1 MSDSKS
7 NVQHIDEKKIVEER
21 EIDFFDLWWRLLE
34 QWRGMLAVGLIFAIL
49 LPALKYHSD
58 LNAYNNRLA
67 LEQAAQEASAAG
79 VEEAED
85 ATGKELSQMIAAE
98 NADMIAATLTE
109 FPAIKAL
116 TYYKAWKTVKN
127 YYKNSY
133 LMKIDASRESRIM
146 LMYYVKSGS
155 PETDCHMAANIYARL
170 QYQDS
175 FTEEIAKMFGDDIPA
190 QSMKEL
196 LWTSILESVGG
207 ADNDKGV
214 GFSLTIVL
222 PHHVDPDDLAQKI
235 TEALQRRHDT
245 TEKQMGKH
253 ELVYLNST
261 LTTITDTEHLRQQ
274 TDTYNQMISLDNN
287 FQKAYAALEEDQR
300 LLVDEIMISG
310 QVESVLKKASF
321 GEELE
326 SMGFRRDGDINPH
339 LSRKFVVVGFVL
351 GVMLY
356 AGIYLLWLLLIRRIR
371 DERDLER
378 RTGLRSFGG
387 IYEYPYKKGLQ
398 SFLHSRKIYRRRH
411 RDAGRPFA
419 DAAKIAHMIKAKAE
433 HLGSGAVSMITL
445 GETSDWA
452 DGIMNR
458 QSEMLKKNGLEARV
472 IPAVNGAYSIDDEIF
487 KSMAPV
493 CIVLLSGET
502 TPHMAAEMLARLRE
516 YDISVLGTEFLEGR

>member
-1 MSDSKS
+1 MSDTKS
-7 NVQHIDEKKIVEER
+7 NVQNIDERKIVEER
-21 EIDFFDLWWRLLE
+21 ELDFFDLWWRLLE
-34 QWRGMLAVGLIFAIL
+34 QWRGMVAVGLIFAIL
-49 LPALKYHSD
+49 LPLLKYSSD
-58 LNAYNNRLA
+58 LKAYNNRLA
-67 LEQAAQEASAAG
+67 LEQAAQEANAAG
-79 VEEAED
+79 VEAAED
-85 ATGKELSQMIAAE
+85 QTGEDISRMIAAE

-116 TYYKAWKTVKN
+116 TYYKAWRTVKN

-133 LMKIDASRESRIM
+133 LMKIDASREKRIM

-155 PETDCHMAANIYARL
+155 PETDCHMAANMYTRL

-175 FTEEIAKMFGDDIPA
+175 FTAEVAEMIGEDIPA
-190 QSMKEL
+190 TAMKEL
-196 LWTSILESVGG
+196 LWTNMLESNGG

-214 GFSLTIVL
+214 GFSLTVVL
-222 PHHVDPDDLAQKI
+222 PNNAEPEDLAEKI
-235 TEALQRRHDT
+235 TASLQRRHDT
-245 TEKQMGKH
+245 TEKQIGKH

-261 LTTITDTEHLRQQ
+261 YTTVTDVDHLKQQ
-274 TDTYNQMISLDNN
+274 TETYSQMISLDNN
-287 FQKAYAALEEDQR
+287 FQKNYADLEEDQR

-326 SMGFRRDGDINPH
+326 SMGFRRDGDIDPR

-351 GVMLY
+351 GVILY
-356 AGIYLLWLLLIRRIR
+356 AVVYMLWMLLIRRIR
-371 DERDLER
+371 DERELER

-411 RDAGRPFA
+411 REAGRPFA
-419 DAAKIAHMIKAKAE
+419 DAAKIAHMITAKAE

-445 GETSDWA
+445 GQTTDWA

-458 QSEMLKKNGLEARV
+458 QSEMLKKNGLEAKV
-472 IPAVNGAYSIDDEIF
+472 VPAVNGAYSIDDEIL

-502 TPHMAAEMLARLRE
+502 TPHMAAELLARLRE